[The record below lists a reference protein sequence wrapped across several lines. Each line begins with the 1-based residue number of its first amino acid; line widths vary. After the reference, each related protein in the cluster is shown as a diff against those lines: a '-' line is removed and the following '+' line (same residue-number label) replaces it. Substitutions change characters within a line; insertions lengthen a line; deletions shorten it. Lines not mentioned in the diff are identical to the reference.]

1 MSLLTFENVSFD
13 DEGKTIIKDISF
25 SVEKG
30 DFISIVGPSGG
41 GKSTLLKLASF
52 LLSPTQGTI
61 LLDGRDYETIDPIA
75 LRKEVSYCFQTPHLF
90 GETVKDNI
98 QFPYTVRNQSMDKKR
113 VKELFA
119 LFQMDLDY
127 LDRDVMKLSGGEKQR
142 IALIRQLLFEPKVLL
157 LDEVTSALDR
167 VNKEIVENV
176 IASLH
181 DKGITILWI
190 THDSEQS
197 RKQANKMMTI
207 VEGRLES
214 MEEIK

>member
-13 DEGKTIIKDISF
+13 DEGKSIIKDISF

-52 LLSPTQGTI
+52 LLSPTQGNI
-61 LLDGRDYETIDPIA
+61 FLEEKNYQDIDPIA
-75 LRKEVSYCFQTPHLF
+75 LRKDVSYCFQTPHLF
-90 GETVKDNI
+90 GETVKENI
-98 QFPYTVRNQSMDKKR
+98 EFPYTVRNQSVDKEH
-113 VKELFA
+113 VKELFK
-119 LFQMDLDY
+119 LFQMDLSY

-157 LDEVTSALDR
+157 LDEVTSALDQL
-167 VNKEIVENV
+167 NKEIVENV

-181 DKGITILWI
+181 EKGITILWI

-207 VEGRLES
+207 VEGKLES
-214 MEEIK
+214 LEVIK